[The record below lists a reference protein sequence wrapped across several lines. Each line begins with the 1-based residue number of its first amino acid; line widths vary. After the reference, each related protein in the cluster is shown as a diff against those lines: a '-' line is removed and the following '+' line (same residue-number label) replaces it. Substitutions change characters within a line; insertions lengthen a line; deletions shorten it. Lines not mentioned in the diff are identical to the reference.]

1 MVGAARAGSGC
12 RDQILRPGRQGLS
25 PPLRHLDKAYDVHV
39 CPRARP
45 GALRLRG
52 GAAPA
57 PGLGPGRGP
66 WRAEPAER
74 HGLSTAGLAKAAAL
88 VQEMAPERHCFLV
101 VKDGVVVHETYYGN
115 STPTSRYES
124 DSLGK
129 QGTALLMALGAT
141 KVRAPAVLPRMAE
154 PAALG

>member
-1 MVGAARAGSGC
+1 M
-12 RDQILRPGRQGLS
+12 
-25 PPLRHLDKAYDVHV
+25 
-39 CPRARP
+39 
-45 GALRLRG
+45 
-52 GAAPA
+52 
-57 PGLGPGRGP
+57 
-66 WRAEPAER
+66 
-74 HGLSTAGLAKAAAL
+74 AAL
-88 VQEMAPERHCFLV
+88 TPYVRHVFLWT
-101 VKDGVVVHETYYGN
+101 DGVVVHETYYGN

>member
-1 MVGAARAGSGC
+1 MSCDGRFQRTAEESARRSFGGGMGGAVAAVAALAAMALPAASAPTARA
-12 RDQILRPGRQGLS
+12 
-25 PPLRHLDKAYDVHV
+25 A
-39 CPRARP
+39 A
-45 GALRLRG
+45 GA
-52 GAAPA
+52 PT

-66 WRAEPAER
+66 WSAEPAER
-74 HGLSTAGLAKAAAL
+74 HGLSTAGLAKAAEL

>member
-1 MVGAARAGSGC
+1 MSCDRRFQRSAAEESARRSFGGMGGAVAAVAALAAMALPAASAPAARA
-12 RDQILRPGRQGLS
+12 
-25 PPLRHLDKAYDVHV
+25 A
-39 CPRARP
+39 A
-45 GALRLRG
+45 
-52 GAAPA
+52 AAPA